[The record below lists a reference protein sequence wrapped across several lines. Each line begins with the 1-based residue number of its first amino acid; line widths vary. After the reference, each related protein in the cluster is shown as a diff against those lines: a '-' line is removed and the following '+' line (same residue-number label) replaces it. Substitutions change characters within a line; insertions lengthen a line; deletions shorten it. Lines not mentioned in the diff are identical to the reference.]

1 MVYHSPILQY
11 LLNLSVNII
20 SVLLNEIVQNIT
32 TTEKLYV
39 SGYSACH
46 WYINPDIPEAASLLN
61 RYRKNILLSLHIYI
75 STYHIVPYLL
85 TSNSICTLYCCRTHG
100 QSYKIKRSG
109 VPIAEQSQ
117 PEPPPV
123 PDFLTLQEMEAIDP
137 YEFPV
142 IYILIYNSSKKYLP
156 PNSIV

>member
-1 MVYHSPILQY
+1 MLKF
-11 LLNLSVNII
+11 LLNIFVNIVF
-20 SVLLNEIVQNIT
+20 VLLNNIVKNIIPVGNF
-32 TTEKLYV
+32 YV

-46 WYINPDIPEAASLLN
+46 WYINPDIPEAGSLLN

-75 STYHIVPYLL
+75 STYHIVSYLL
-85 TSNSICTLYCCRTHG
+85 TTSSICTLYCCRTHG

-109 VPIAEQSQ
+109 IPIAQQSQ

-142 IYILIYNSSKKYLP
+142 IYILIYDSSNKYLP

>member
-1 MVYHSPILQY
+1 MTLFHNY
-11 LLNLSVNII
+11 LL
-20 SVLLNEIVQNIT
+20 
-32 TTEKLYV
+32 
-39 SGYSACH
+39 
-46 WYINPDIPEAASLLN
+46 
-61 RYRKNILLSLHIYI
+61 RILFVHY
-75 STYHIVPYLL
+75 T
-85 TSNSICTLYCCRTHG
+85 G

-109 VPIAEQSQ
+109 IPIAEQSQ